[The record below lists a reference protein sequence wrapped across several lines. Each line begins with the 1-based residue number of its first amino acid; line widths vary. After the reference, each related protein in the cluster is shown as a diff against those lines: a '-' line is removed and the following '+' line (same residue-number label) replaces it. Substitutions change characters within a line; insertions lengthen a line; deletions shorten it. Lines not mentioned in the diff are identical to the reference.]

1 MAIFRATASFFTNKS
16 ILSQGLKFLA
26 TLGTGAALFAC
37 TPDLGFGPSARFD
50 NSTDRPDLSS
60 NANLPPAKGEII
72 GEGNVRVALLLPLSG
87 NEGLANVGTSMRNG
101 AKMAIDKINSSAGFP
116 RNVHLVVKDTGG
128 NAATARTAASEA
140 INEGASLILGPL
152 RSDGVRAAGA
162 VARAAGVPL
171 IGYSN
176 NSGAAASGI
185 YLLNV
190 LPETEVKRSIQ
201 YAQKFGRKSFAAIVP
216 KTAFGQIQEGA
227 FRVAASQTG
236 ANIQGIYQFSNETE
250 ARTAVEQVVP
260 FLISGQID
268 TLFIPDRA
276 TAPSIAVLLES
287 AQIDKSSITILGSAD
302 WDGDAKISQT
312 PFLAGA
318 FFPAVDGAGYDK
330 LKPEYEAIY
339 GATPHPMVTFAYTSV
354 LLANSS
360 SLATSTPPYDRPQL
374 TRASGFSGQD
384 GVFRFMDNGTNEHAL
399 VIKQV
404 ELGGSRVVDEAK
416 MPSASTTLATR

>member
-1 MAIFRATASFFTNKS
+1 MAFIHATASNITHKNS
-16 ILSQGLKFLA
+16 ISRGLKWLA
-26 TLGTGAALFAC
+26 SIGAGIALLGC
-37 TPDLGFGPSARFD
+37 TPDFNFGPSSGLDRGV
-50 NSTDRPDLSS
+50 DRPDLSS
-60 NANLPPAKGEII
+60 QSNLPPAQGEVI

-87 NEGLANVGTSMRNG
+87 NEGLASVGTSMRNG

-116 RNVHLVVKDTGG
+116 RNVQIVIKDTQG
-128 NAATARTAASEA
+128 NATTARSAAAEA
-140 INEGASLILGPL
+140 ITEGASLILGPL

-162 VARAAGVPL
+162 VARSSGVPL

-176 NSGAAASGI
+176 NSGAAASGV

-201 YAQKFGRKSFAAIVP
+201 YAQKFGRQSFAAIVP
-216 KTAFGQIQEGA
+216 RTAFGQIQEGA
-227 FRVAASQTG
+227 FRVAASQSG
-236 ANIQGIYQFSNETE
+236 ASIQGIYQFSDETE

-302 WDGDAKISQT
+302 WDGDERISQT

-339 GATPHPMVTFAYTSV
+339 GTTPHPMVTFAYTSV

-360 SLATSTPPYDRPQL
+360 SLATSTPPYNRQQL

-384 GVFRFMDNGTNEHAL
+384 GVFRFEDNGTNAHAL
-399 VIKQV
+399 VMKQV

-416 MPSASTTLATR
+416 IPSATAVVTTR

>member
-1 MAIFRATASFFTNKS
+1 MAFIRAAADKITGTSLKR
-16 ILSQGLKFLA
+16 GLKYLA
-26 TLGTGAALFAC
+26 SIGAGVAMLGC
-37 TPDLGFGPSARFD
+37 TPDFNFGPSSGLDRGL
-50 NSTDRPDLSS
+50 NRPDLSNQS
-60 NANLPPAKGEII
+60 NLPPAKGEII
-72 GEGNVRVALLLPLSG
+72 GEGNVRVAMLLPLSG
-87 NEGLANVGTSMRNG
+87 NEGLATVGTSMRNG

-116 RNVHLVVKDTGG
+116 RNVQIVIKDTGG
-128 NAATARTAASEA
+128 SAVTARSATAEA
-140 INEGASLILGPL
+140 ITEGASLILGPL
-152 RSDGVRAAGA
+152 RSDSVRAAGA
-162 VARAAGVPL
+162 VARSSGVPL

-201 YAQKFGRKSFAAIVP
+201 YAQRFGRKSFAAIVP
-216 KTAFGQIQEGA
+216 RTAFGQIQEGA
-227 FRVAASQTG
+227 FRVAASQSG

-260 FLISGQID
+260 FLLSGQID
-268 TLFIPDRA
+268 ALFIPDRA

-287 AQIDKSSITILGSAD
+287 AQIDKNSLTFLGSAD
-302 WDGDAKISQT
+302 WDGDDRISQT

-330 LKPEYEAIY
+330 LKPEYEALY
-339 GATPHPMVTFAYTSV
+339 GTTPHPMVTFAYTSV

-360 SLATSTPPYDRPQL
+360 SLATSTPPYDRNQL

-384 GVFRFMDNGTNEHAL
+384 GVFRFGNDGTNEHAL

-404 ELGGSRVVDEAK
+404 ELGGSRVVDSAK
-416 MPSASTTLATR
+416 MPSANVVASQ